1 MRFGSIPLDPLLVK
15 ARGVDTIIA
24 VDGSADTDT
33 FWPNATSLRASYA
46 RAATLAD
53 GYQTLPYFPSAEVF
67 VQQGLNQRPTFFGC
81 NASQSEIDAG
91 MPMILYLPNSP
102 LGEVGGYYTNVSTYT
117 LEYSREDTQSFLN
130 SMWGAQTRGY
140 PQNGAATDDQFK
152 TCLSCGLLE
161 RRRQAAGLSR
171 SSACEQCFSRYCY
184 DAAPADGGSMA
195 AAFAAIPNAVYN
207 QDDIMHP

>member
-1 MRFGSIPLDPLLVK
+1 MDPLLVK
-15 ARGVDTIIA
+15 ARNVDTIIA

-33 FWPNATSLRASYA
+33 YWPNATSLRASYA
-46 RAATLAD
+46 RAATLAN

-67 VQQGLNQRPTFFGC
+67 VDQGLNQRPTFFGC

-91 MPMILYLPNSP
+91 MPMVLYLPNSP

-117 LEYSREDTQSFLN
+117 LEYSRDDTQSFLN

-140 PQNGAATDDQFK
+140 PQNGASTDDQYK
-152 TCLSCGLLE
+152 TCLACGLLE

-171 SSACEQCFSRYCY
+171 SDTCEQCFSRYCY
-184 DAAPADGGSMA
+184 DAGPSDGGSMA
-195 AAFAAIPNAVYN
+195 VAFAAMPNAIYN
-207 QDDIMHP
+207 QDDVMHP